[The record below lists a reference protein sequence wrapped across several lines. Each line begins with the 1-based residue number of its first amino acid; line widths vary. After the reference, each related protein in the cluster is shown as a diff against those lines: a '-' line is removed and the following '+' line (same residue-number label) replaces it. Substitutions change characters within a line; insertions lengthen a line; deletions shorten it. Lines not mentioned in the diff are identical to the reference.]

1 MVSCR
6 FSLKPIHWVW
16 PFRWWNHP
24 FHLGPRVVWT
34 KSRTGKLRIWDVS
47 WDRYCPLSKG
57 LTQSENLIALEKMK
71 VLKVTSTKLT
81 IYIIV
86 WPQPRFFVPRRRIP
100 PGSVARP
107 AADEAAPWH
116 GQRAWR
122 IFIAMGTWIR
132 DALFKNH
139 QIMMLLPSGKHT
151 QSYWTWPLSSLI
163 YPSKMVIF
171 HSYVSLPE
179 GTPKNCVTKA
189 FFLLLNPWF
198 FFLCR
203 GWLFFGHIPITQHIP
218 MFSSRLF
225 LQGFQW
231 SGQITIIH

>member
-139 QIMMLLPSGKHT
+139 QIMMLFTL
-151 QSYWTWPLSSLI
+151 W
-163 YPSKMVIF
+163 
-171 HSYVSLPE
+171 
-179 GTPKNCVTKA
+179 
-189 FFLLLNPWF
+189 
-198 FFLCR
+198 
-203 GWLFFGHIPITQHIP
+203 
-218 MFSSRLF
+218 
-225 LQGFQW
+225 
-231 SGQITIIH
+231 